1 MRIAVLPEKQ
11 LEATATT
18 DEIGDIMAE
27 SIRTD
32 KLRKEYDTDDGTIA
46 ANDDI
51 DLTINEG
58 EFATIVGPSGCGKT
72 TLLRIIAGLQ
82 DPTSGRVYFGDEDVT
97 GKRPQDR
104 GISMVFQNIALYP
117 HMTVR
122 ENIGYSLKIEGIPK
136 VERNERVEEAAEV
149 LQIADQLEKK
159 PSTLSGGQQQ
169 RVALGAS
176 FVKEPE
182 IILFDEPM
190 SDLDAKLRAELRVEV
205 QQLHKRLD
213 TTIVYVTHDQ
223 TEAMTMSDTVVTL
236 RQGQVEQVAPPA
248 ELFEFPNS
256 KYVAEFIGTP
266 ATNFLPYEVAMADG
280 TPVLK
285 GHGHQ
290 IAIPDDSL
298 AEHVGQRVNLGVR
311 PQYLSVG
318 GGDHTIAVTVDV
330 IELRGTESVVHATR
344 PDGESIDFVTE
355 STGGIVPEE
364 TIAIGFD
371 DEHLMVFGPNGNAV
385 VYGQQLFGASKS
397 PEQTF
402 H

>member
-1 MRIAVLPEKQ
+1 
-11 LEATATT
+11 
-18 DEIGDIMAE
+18 MAY
-27 SIRTD
+27 SIRTED
-32 KLRKEYDTDDGTIA
+32 LRKEYDTDEGTIT

-51 DLTINEG
+51 DLTIEDG
-58 EFATIVGPSGCGKT
+58 EFTTIVGPSGCGKT

-82 DPTSGRVYFGDEDVT
+82 EPTSGRVFFDDEDIT
-97 GKRPQDR
+97 DKRPQDR

-136 VERNERVEEAAEV
+136 AERNERVEEAAEI
-149 LQIADQLEKK
+149 LQIVDQLEKK
-159 PSTLSGGQQQ
+159 PAALSGGQQQ

-213 TTIVYVTHDQ
+213 TTVVYVTHDQ

-236 RQGQVEQVAPPA
+236 RDGQVEQVASPK

-266 ATNFLPYEVAMADG
+266 ATNFLPYEVDMVDN
-280 TPVLK
+280 TPVLR
-285 GHGHQ
+285 GHDHE
-290 IAIPDDSL
+290 IEVRDDVL
-298 AEHVGQRVNLGVR
+298 AEYVGQRVDLGVR
-311 PQYLSVG
+311 PQYLSVD
-318 GGDHTIAVTVDV
+318 GGDHEINVTVDV

-355 STGGIVPEE
+355 DTDDIFPNE
-364 TIAIGFD
+364 TVTVGFD
-371 DEHLMVFGPNGNAV
+371 DENLMVFGPDGDAI
-385 VYGQQLFGASKS
+385 VYGQQLSEASGSKS
-397 PEQTF
+397 ESSRQTID
-402 H
+402 